1 MGSEALGSLAK
12 DRCFVLHHLQ
22 PTMRQGR
29 CCQQPSTLLKWP
41 GADLKE
47 VVTSAVH
54 QQLSPQ
60 ATQSDIAFS
69 FVITFRASLY
79 TYYNLHGYICIR
91 VHMHVWHTIF
101 LLPCLSPLRSAWLAR
116 YYYTPLELHLVDCS
130 ISGELDPDPCKS
142 AWYSNKSHPH
152 VWRNLAEK
160 TLRPSRT
167 SVPDKL
173 DGGFITSYDAQWPLL
188 YLQPVFLCAG

>member
-60 ATQSDIAFS
+60 AIQSDIPFS
-69 FVITFRASLY
+69 FVITFPFLCASLY
-79 TYYNLHGYICIR
+79 TYYNLQGYIYMYVCMYVSGCICIYDILYSCF
-91 VHMHVWHTIF
+91 HAY
-101 LLPCLSPLRSAWLAR
+101 LLWELRSAWLAR
-116 YYYTPLELHLVDCS
+116 YYYTPIRIASCRLFHFRRIGSRSLQISLV
-130 ISGELDPDPCKS
+130 
-142 AWYSNKSHPH
+142 
-152 VWRNLAEK
+152 
-160 TLRPSRT
+160 
-167 SVPDKL
+167 
-173 DGGFITSYDAQWPLL
+173 Q
-188 YLQPVFLCAG
+188 

>member
-60 ATQSDIAFS
+60 AIQSDIPFS
-69 FVITFRASLY
+69 FVITFPFLCASLY
-79 TYYNLHGYICIR
+79 TYYNLQGYIYMYVCMYQGAYASMTYYI
-91 VHMHVWHTIF
+91 
-101 LLPCLSPLRSAWLAR
+101 LAFM
-116 YYYTPLELHLVDCS
+116 P
-130 ISGELDPDPCKS
+130 ISFE
-142 AWYSNKSHPH
+142 N
-152 VWRNLAEK
+152 
-160 TLRPSRT
+160 
-167 SVPDKL
+167 
-173 DGGFITSYDAQWPLL
+173 
-188 YLQPVFLCAG
+188 